1 MKEKPF
7 PSLCP
12 FCDGETVIRWGLHD
26 RQNLAETRCIACGR
40 RTGFLDFN
48 ILIQIVKG
56 QWTYDDAADFHID
69 CAKRA
74 REFMEKK
81 RGDKK

>member
-12 FCDGETVIRWGLHD
+12 FCDGETVIRYGSD
-26 RQNLAETRCIACGR
+26 NAPNRAETRCVVCGR
-40 RTGFLDFN
+40 RTSFLDFN
-48 ILIQIVKG
+48 ILIPIVKK

-74 REFMEKK
+74 REWAEK
-81 RGDKK
+81 RR